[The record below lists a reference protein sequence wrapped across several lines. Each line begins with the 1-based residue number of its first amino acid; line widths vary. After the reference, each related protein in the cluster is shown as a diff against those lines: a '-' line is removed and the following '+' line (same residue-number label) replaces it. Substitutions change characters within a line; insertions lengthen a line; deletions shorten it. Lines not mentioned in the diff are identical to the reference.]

1 MTGFPSVGGQA
12 VYSSRVVISQGYR
25 RYISRR
31 GDVVVRIG
39 TFTAAAVV
47 ALAGM
52 TIVAQS
58 AARKELARGRE
69 LWEQRLANSAIAALE
84 VAARDKDTAAEA
96 HEALGRLYTFKGWQQ
111 ENVFPGWH
119 DEPACRALA
128 LTELRAAVAAD
139 PARTSA
145 REALRV
151 AEGFAAAE
159 SVDPAPPRDDIKQLD
174 AKIESYRNA
183 AALPADFE
191 AAIDAREKAQAD
203 PAPYF
208 TGAQILLD
216 RDEYDRAA
224 ALAEQGRT
232 ASDRFVS
239 ENLSAYQMTGKSRGA
254 YSRGRATA
262 ADLTG
267 WAAYLRRDYARAAAS
282 LGEAERLSR
291 GQDFTNQFHL
301 GELARTMG
309 RTDSARDHYLNALA
323 LAAGPAPLRQRA
335 TESLRALPGSPPS
348 GPFEAWLESELA
360 RRRDDR
366 RAAALKSLVDHPLP
380 KLALTGVDGRP
391 YDPAALRGKVLLLN
405 FFASW

>member
-1 MTGFPSVGGQA
+1 M
-12 VYSSRVVISQGYR
+12 
-25 RYISRR
+25 
-31 GDVVVRIG
+31 VRIG

-47 ALAGM
+47 AVAGA
-52 TIVAQS
+52 IVAQS
-58 AARKELARGRE
+58 DARSELARGRA

-84 VAARDKDTAAEA
+84 RAARDKDTAAES

-119 DEPACRALA
+119 DEPACRTLA
-128 LTELRAAVAAD
+128 LTELRAALAAD
-139 PARTSA
+139 PSLMSA
-145 REALRV
+145 REALQV
-151 AEGFAAAE
+151 AEGFAAAD
-159 SVDPAPPRDDIKQLD
+159 SVEPAPPRDDIKRLD

-183 AALPADFE
+183 AAPLAELD
-191 AAIDAREKAQAD
+191 AAIKARAQAQAD

-216 RDEYDRAA
+216 RGEYDRAA
-224 ALAEQGRT
+224 ALAEEGRA

-239 ENLSAYQMTGKSRGA
+239 ENLSAYQMTGKSQGA

-262 ADLTG
+262 ADLIG

-282 LGEAERLSR
+282 LAEAERLSR

-335 TESLRALPGSPPS
+335 TESLRALPGSASS

-360 RRRDDR
+360 RRREDR
-366 RAAALKSLVDHPLP
+366 RAAALKSIVDHPLP

-391 YDPAALRGKVLLLN
+391 YDSSALRGRVLLLN